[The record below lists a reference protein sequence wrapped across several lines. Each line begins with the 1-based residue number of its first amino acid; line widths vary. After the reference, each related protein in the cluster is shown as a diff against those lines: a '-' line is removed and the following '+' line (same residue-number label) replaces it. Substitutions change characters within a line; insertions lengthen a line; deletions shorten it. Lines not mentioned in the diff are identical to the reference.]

1 MKAKELA
8 EQLLKY
14 PDFEVK
20 FDIDTETTIFSRA
33 YPYLVEFNVNGVDEI
48 VSRDKIIF
56 LDVEEVGEA

>member
-20 FDIDTETTIFSRA
+20 FDIDTESTIFSRA
-33 YPYLVEFNVNGVDEI
+33 YPYLVEFKVNGIDEI
-48 VSRDKIIF
+48 ASYENVLF
-56 LDVEEVGEA
+56 LDVEEVGET

>member
-20 FDIDTETTIFSRA
+20 FDIDTESAIFSRA
-33 YPYLVEFNVNGVDEI
+33 YPYLVEFKVNGIDE
-48 VSRDKIIF
+48 VANYDNVLF
-56 LDVEEVGEA
+56 LDVEEAREV